1 MDRQSQLIHAE
12 FSAARKRMTHED
24 VQVAC
29 GEWNNY
35 PAAFRLLDEVV
46 DAEVRG
52 RMTAGERLADIERD
66 TDWRENQGR

>member
-1 MDRQSQLIHAE
+1 
-12 FSAARKRMTHED
+12 MTHED
-24 VQVAC
+24 IQAAC
-29 GEWNNY
+29 NEWDNY
-35 PAAFRLLDEVV
+35 PASFRLLDEVV